1 MQTHTPPR
9 RHGHGTDHRD
19 YRLLFILTL
28 PLFLSAAI
36 VARVLPARWRPWPPS
51 DQSTRSILAD
61 ARAAA
66 GAYLPY
72 AMMG

>member
-1 MQTHTPPR
+1 MTTT
-9 RHGHGTDHRD
+9 RHSRPAGSGSDHRD
-19 YRLLFILTL
+19 YRLLYVICL
-28 PLFLSAAI
+28 PLFLAA
-36 VARVLPARWRPWPPS
+36 ALAGRVLPARWRPWPRTDRS
-51 DQSTRSILAD
+51 ARSILAE

>member
-9 RHGHGTDHRD
+9 RHCHGTDHRD

-36 VARVLPARWRPWPPS
+36 AARVLPARWRPWPPS
-51 DQSTRSILAD
+51 DRSTRSIFAE